1 MLLFLRALI
10 NIDPFVHCSPRE
22 MTDGTEL
29 TRQQTPQYLL
39 TITGCLFIV
48 EFILVLYCI
57 LLVYLLERTLFFF
70 FL

>member
-1 MLLFLRALI
+1 MLLFLQVLI
-10 NIDPFVHCSPRE
+10 NIDPFVHDSPRE

-48 EFILVLYCI
+48 EFILVLYYC
-57 LLVYLLERTLFFF
+57 LQVWCLLENVFY
-70 FL
+70 